1 MKWKLLLLAACCVL
15 DGQAR
20 KAKSLLNERVG
31 VCTSLS
37 NAPAV
42 KAAGGHHV
50 EQGVAAFMIPE
61 QDEEAFSARLRE
73 ASSCCLPIISCNGFF
88 PGDLRL
94 TGPDADYER
103 AVRYTEVAMQR
114 CAMTGVVT
122 VVLGSAGAR
131 SIPDGFPREEAEA
144 QFIALLKRLGPIA
157 RKYGVTIVIEPL
169 RRQECNF
176 INTVEEGCEIARRV
190 KHPNV
195 RVLADL
201 YHMTQEGEGPQSI
214 LKAGRKYLRHVHVAE
229 NARRTPP
236 GVDGDDFTPYFRALK
251 EIGYRGNI
259 SIECGW
265 NDFRKQ
271 VGPAIQELQRQLK
284 AVGM

>member
-1 MKWKLLLLAACCVL
+1 
-15 DGQAR
+15 
-20 KAKSLLNERVG
+20 
-31 VCTSLS
+31 
-37 NAPAV
+37 
-42 KAAGGHHV
+42 
-50 EQGVAAFMIPE
+50 
-61 QDEEAFSARLRE
+61 
-73 ASSCCLPIISCNGFF
+73 
-88 PGDLRL
+88 
-94 TGPDADYER
+94 
-103 AVRYTEVAMQR
+103 
-114 CAMTGVVT
+114 
-122 VVLGSAGAR
+122 
-131 SIPDGFPREEAEA
+131 
-144 QFIALLKRLGPIA
+144 
-157 RKYGVTIVIEPL
+157 
-169 RRQECNF
+169 
-176 INTVEEGCEIARRV
+176 V

-201 YHMTQEGEGPQSI
+201 YHMTQKGEGPQSI

-265 NDFRKQ
+265 SDFRKQ